1 LKLLVEE
8 GETLEAGTPVAII
21 GKEGESIDE
30 LIEEAKAQQAGGGE
44 SGSAAEG
51 SSEAAASE
59 TESSGRGKGA
69 REAEGSSEPGSE
81 EASGKESAEGEERPR
96 RRAAEAAG
104 RDEAEGDAGKRRDA
118 RRAESAEGEP
128 GRGAFGR
135 ILASPVVRQMAR
147 EHDVDLA
154 NVPGSGP
161 GGRIVKR
168 DLEAFLEKGAAAPAG
183 RAPRAERGEPR
194 VEKASSMRRTIAR
207 RLTESKREVPHYYL
221 NMDIDAA
228 PLVAARKA
236 VNEQLEDSGEKASLN
251 DFIVKACA
259 VTLRRHPEA
268 NVSWVDGSIHRHQR
282 VDVSVAVAIP
292 DGLVTPVIRDA
303 DTKGVAEIAREV
315 KELAARARDKK
326 LAPEEMTDGTFSVS
340 NLGMF
345 GIEDFAAVINPPEG
359 AILAVGTVRDEP
371 VVKDG
376 QVVPGKRMRM
386 TMSCDHRVIDGA
398 VGARWLQ
405 QLARVLE
412 NPVMLAL

>member
-1 LKLLVEE
+1 
-8 GETLEAGTPVAII
+8 
-21 GKEGESIDE
+21 
-30 LIEEAKAQQAGGGE
+30 
-44 SGSAAEG
+44 
-51 SSEAAASE
+51 
-59 TESSGRGKGA
+59 
-69 REAEGSSEPGSE
+69 
-81 EASGKESAEGEERPR
+81 
-96 RRAAEAAG
+96 
-104 RDEAEGDAGKRRDA
+104 
-118 RRAESAEGEP
+118 
-128 GRGAFGR
+128 
-135 ILASPVVRQMAR
+135 
-147 EHDVDLA
+147 
-154 NVPGSGP
+154 
-161 GGRIVKR
+161 
-168 DLEAFLEKGAAAPAG
+168 
-183 RAPRAERGEPR
+183 
-194 VEKASSMRRTIAR
+194 
-207 RLTESKREVPHYYL
+207 
-221 NMDIDAA
+221 
-228 PLVAARKA
+228 
-236 VNEQLEDSGEKASLN
+236 
-251 DFIVKACA
+251 

-282 VDVSVAVAIP
+282 VDISVAVAIP

-405 QLARVLE
+405 QLARLGS
-412 NPVMLAL
+412 PSGSSRQHRSSLRPGWPAG